1 MLVKHR
7 EKGILIH
14 NRWESE
20 LTLLLGEQY
29 KSDFEK
35 IKQNNNL
42 KRTRTWFNYTAGGCL
57 AEGNEAHR

>member
-42 KRTRTWFNYTAGGCL
+42 KRTRT
-57 AEGNEAHR
+57 